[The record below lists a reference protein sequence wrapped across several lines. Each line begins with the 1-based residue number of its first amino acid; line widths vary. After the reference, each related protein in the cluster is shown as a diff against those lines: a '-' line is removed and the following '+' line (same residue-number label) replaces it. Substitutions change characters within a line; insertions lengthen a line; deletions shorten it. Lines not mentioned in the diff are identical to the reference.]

1 MTVFVDQRGNT
12 REFHTKECIKVTD
25 SFDSMAP
32 KESKAAIEKSDIS
45 ECELCKLSVTE
56 HPDRYD
62 GVALDLFERYL
73 EKLENGNTISAYN
86 DRDEMIG
93 KSFRH
98 LISQTQSEIQES
110 GYLDE
115 YVGVS
120 VNNLSH
126 WKSQRPTVN
135 LRKYDNLIFDAIVV
149 NLLFD
154 IFLYD
159 RSSYDSLSSYLAE
172 YATKSQAG
180 SKTCHNVAKTM
191 NWLVEDTTV
200 ETPDRLD
207 DLIAE
212 FTPSLI
218 KNTLPDT
225 ETEQSS
231 TADKQEDPEP
241 ASETKPT
248 AGQDSEIGSTQAKQT
263 SIAEHF

>member
-1 MTVFVDQRGNT
+1 
-12 REFHTKECIKVTD
+12 
-25 SFDSMAP
+25 
-32 KESKAAIEKSDIS
+32 
-45 ECELCKLSVTE
+45 
-56 HPDRYD
+56 
-62 GVALDLFERYL
+62 
-73 EKLENGNTISAYN
+73 
-86 DRDEMIG
+86 
-93 KSFRH
+93 
-98 LISQTQSEIQES
+98 
-110 GYLDE
+110 
-115 YVGVS
+115 
-120 VNNLSH
+120 
-126 WKSQRPTVN
+126 
-135 LRKYDNLIFDAIVV
+135 
-149 NLLFD
+149 
-154 IFLYD
+154 
-159 RSSYDSLSSYLAE
+159 
-172 YATKSQAG
+172 
-180 SKTCHNVAKTM
+180 M